1 MPYKKMPPQAYTKET
16 LQEAFE
22 WWNQQPDEF
31 RDKVQD
37 KDDLVGYYL
46 RVRRKSGGSDI
57 SDVAKASFSSELKG
71 LARNLDNFEGYKSD
85 RSSST
90 GQSTKPNPSSSNPYQ
105 QQSSQDPFT
114 QSEKKGAEM
123 SFEPSMQLK
132 FPDMSKSPVVTAEVD
147 EAYTSKPSTPTSSPQ
162 SINLPKSTEQKSLD
176 RSERYFKLDE
186 KSYQVIKKTREALNL
201 SSDNEAL
208 RAIIALGE
216 SKIKSLL

>member
-46 RVRRKSGGSDI
+46 RVRRKSGSSDI

-85 RSSST
+85 RI
-90 GQSTKPNPSSSNPYQ
+90 
-105 QQSSQDPFT
+105 SSQNSQPHEKKETGFHNSSPSH
-114 QSEKKGAEM
+114 SEKKESGM

-132 FPDMSKSPVVTAEVD
+132 FPDMSKSPVVTPEPV
-147 EAYTSKPSTPTSSPQ
+147 ETPRPQ
-162 SINLPKSTEQKSLD
+162 TLSLPKTSDLKNLD
-176 RSERYFKLDE
+176 QSERYFKLDE
-186 KSYQVIKKTREALNL
+186 KSYHAIKKTREALNL
-201 SSDNEAL
+201 STDNEAL

>member
-46 RVRRKSGGSDI
+46 RVRRKTGGSDI

-85 RSSST
+85 RTSS
-90 GQSTKPNPSSSNPYQ
+90 QSPQASQTNEKKETRFYNQSPSSH
-105 QQSSQDPFT
+105 
-114 QSEKKGAEM
+114 SEKKESGM
-123 SFEPSMQLK
+123 SYEPSMQLK
-132 FPDMSKSPVVTAEVD
+132 FPDMSKSPVVTPEAAE
-147 EAYTSKPSTPTSSPQ
+147 TPRPQ
-162 SINLPKSTEQKSLD
+162 TLNLPKTLDQKNIDQSD
-176 RSERYFKLDE
+176 RYFKLDE
-186 KSYQVIKKTREALNL
+186 KSYHAIKKTREALNL

>member
-71 LARNLDNFEGYKSD
+71 LAKNLDNFEGYKSD
-85 RSSST
+85 RISSQSPHNHEKKDTGYSSHSSSH
-90 GQSTKPNPSSSNPYQ
+90 
-105 QQSSQDPFT
+105 
-114 QSEKKGAEM
+114 SEKKESGM

-132 FPDMSKSPVVTAEVD
+132 FPDMSRSPVVTAEPV
-147 EAYTSKPSTPTSSPQ
+147 ETPRPPQ
-162 SINLPKSTEQKSLD
+162 SLSLPKSSEPKSLD
-176 RSERYFKLDE
+176 LSDRYFKLDE
-186 KSYQVIKKTREALNL
+186 KSYHAIKKTKEALNL